1 MTQTPN
7 ETQTLLAILRGKTL
21 CRSLRYSTVLCTIVL
36 GATCAST
43 AKPAANVNIAAT
55 TQPQMKKHWYQ
66 IGRASW
72 YGGYFQGR
80 ATASGE
86 NYNMTDLTCA
96 HRSLPIGTLIRVTNL
111 GNHKSVVVR
120 VNDRGPYFA
129 SRVVDLSYAAAH
141 FLGFSGTT
149 KVRIDVLNTDTQV
162 ASMNYPDVSAAEAG
176 TR

>member
-1 MTQTPN
+1 MTQSSS
-7 ETQTLLAILRGKTL
+7 ERQTLLKMFRGKTAG
-21 CRSLRYSTVLCTIVL
+21 RMARYSSVLCAIVL

-43 AKPAANVNIAAT
+43 AKPAASASTANS
-55 TQPQMKKHWYQ
+55 TQPQPKKHWYQ
-66 IGRASW
+66 VGRASW

-120 VNDRGPYFA
+120 VNDRGPYLA

-149 KVRIDVLNTDTQV
+149 KVRLDVLNAGTEV
-162 ASMNYPDVSAAEAG
+162 ASVTYPQVPAAEAG
-176 TR
+176 SR